1 MAVREMPGV
10 EMSLEE
16 QTHVIEELEEEFRRL
31 DGVLEGIRR
40 AAREMIRGQQGG
52 DGDGDVMVES

>member
-1 MAVREMPGV
+1 MPGV